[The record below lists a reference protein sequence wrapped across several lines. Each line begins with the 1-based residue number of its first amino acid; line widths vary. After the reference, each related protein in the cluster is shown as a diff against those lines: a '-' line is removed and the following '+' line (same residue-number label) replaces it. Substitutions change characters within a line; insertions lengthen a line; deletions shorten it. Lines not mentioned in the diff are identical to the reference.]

1 MRGAI
6 FRTAVLLAW
15 TGLLPARH
23 VAAAADQDL
32 LAAVRKGDAVAVKAL
47 LDGGLPVDTKFR
59 YDRTALSFAADR
71 GHADI
76 VTLLLDRGA
85 NVNAADT
92 FYKAT
97 PLVWA
102 VQNEHVDVVKILLT
116 RGASGVGDVLGTG
129 IEKQNAA
136 LVEAALAATA
146 KLTADDLAYA
156 VEQADKKGLAEIA
169 ARLRKAGAVP
179 PPKADFKVDPA
190 VLARYAGTYKES
202 AGEGQTITLSP
213 VDGGL
218 VGSIGGGAPHK
229 LGAFDAQTFR
239 AIDLPGIV
247 RVILKTDGERV
258 TALTLQ
264 DSDGERTFSRV
275 EAPRP

>member
-1 MRGAI
+1 MRAAI
-6 FRTAVLLAW
+6 SRMAFLLAC
-15 TGLLPARH
+15 
-23 VAAAADQDL
+23 VAAAPGAGWPAAGDQDL
-32 LAAVRKGDAVAVKAL
+32 LAAVRKGDAAAVKVL

-76 VTLLLDRGA
+76 VRLLLDRGA
-85 NVNAADT
+85 NVNAPDT
-92 FYKAT
+92 FYQAT

-102 VQNEHVDVVKILLT
+102 AQNEHVEVVKILLA
-116 RGASGVGDVLGTG
+116 RGATGAGDVLGTG
-129 IEKQNAA
+129 VEKQNAE
-136 LVEAALAATA
+136 LVEAALATS

-169 ARLRKAGAVP
+169 AGLRKAGAVP
-179 PPKADFKVDPA
+179 PPKADFKVEPD

-202 AGEGQTITLSP
+202 AGEGQTVILSI

-218 VGSIGGGAPHK
+218 VGSIAGGSQRK
-229 LGAFDAQTFR
+229 LGAFDAHTFR
-239 AIDLPGIV
+239 AVDLPGIV
-247 RVILKTDGERV
+247 RVILKTDGQRV
-258 TALTLQ
+258 TALMLQ
-264 DSDGERTFSRV
+264 DTDGERTFQRV

>member
-1 MRGAI
+1 MRAAI
-6 FRTAVLLAW
+6 LRTGVLLAW
-15 TGLLPARH
+15 VATLPGPAWS
-23 VAAAADQDL
+23 AASDQEL
-32 LAAVRKGDAVAVKAL
+32 LAAVRKGDVAAVKAL
-47 LDGGLPVDTKFR
+47 LDGGLPVDTRFR

-85 NVNAADT
+85 NVNATDT

-102 VQNEHVDVVKILLT
+102 AQNEHVAVVKVLLA
-116 RGASGVGDVLGTG
+116 RGATGAGDVLGTG
-129 IEKQNAA
+129 VEKKNAELVDAA
-136 LVEAALAATA
+136 LGTS

-156 VEQADKKGLAEIA
+156 VEQADKNGLADIA
-169 ARLRKAGAVP
+169 ARLRKAGAIP
-179 PPKADFKVDPA
+179 PPRADFKVEPE

-202 AGEGQTITLSP
+202 AGEGQTVILSV

-218 VGSIGGGAPHK
+218 VGSIGGGPPRK
-229 LGAFDAQTFR
+229 LGAFDARTFR
-239 AIDLPGIV
+239 AVDLPGIV
-247 RVILKTDGERV
+247 RVALKTDGERV
-258 TALTLQ
+258 TGLTIQ
-264 DSDGERTFSRV
+264 DSDGERSFPRV

>member
-1 MRGAI
+1 MRAAI
-6 FRTAVLLAW
+6 FRTMVLL
-15 TGLLPARH
+15 TCVVLPSAARLS
-23 VAAAADQDL
+23 AATDQDL
-32 LAAVRKGDAVAVKAL
+32 LAAVRKGDVAAVKAL
-47 LDGGLPVDTKFR
+47 LDGGVPVDTKFR

-85 NVNAADT
+85 NVNAPDT

-102 VQNEHVDVVKILLT
+102 AQNEHVDAVKILLA
-116 RGASGVGDVLGTG
+116 RGATGAGDVLGTG

-136 LVEAALAATA
+136 LVEAALTATT
-146 KLTADDLAYA
+146 KLTTDDLAYA

-190 VLARYAGTYKES
+190 VMARYAGNYKES
-202 AGEGQTITLSP
+202 AGEGRSLTLS
-213 VDGGL
+213 VADGALQGAFF
-218 VGSIGGGAPHK
+218 GGPPRK
-229 LGAFDAQTFR
+229 LGAESALVFRVLDAQ
-239 AIDLPGIV
+239 GIV
-247 RVILKTDGERV
+247 RVTINTEGDRV
-258 TALTLQ
+258 TAVTLK
-264 DSDGERTFSRV
+264 DSDGERPFSRV

>member
-1 MRGAI
+1 MKLRAMTRLVSVI
-6 FRTAVLLAW
+6 VASMAVLPALA
-15 TGLLPARH
+15 R
-23 VAAAADQDL
+23 AAADQDL
-32 LAAVRKGDAVAVKAL
+32 LAAVRKGDVAAVKAL

-102 VQNEHVDVVKILLT
+102 AQNEHVDVLKILLA
-116 RGASGVGDVLGTG
+116 RGATGAADVLGKG
-129 IEKQNAA
+129 VEKKNAE
-136 LVEAALAATA
+136 LVEAALGTS

-156 VEQADKKGLAEIA
+156 VEQADKNGLTDIA

-179 PPKADFKVDPA
+179 PPSADFKVAPE
-190 VLARYAGTYKES
+190 VLVRYAGSYKES
-202 AGEGQTITLSP
+202 AGEGQTLMLS
-213 VDGGL
+213 VTDGAL
-218 VGSIGGGAPHK
+218 AGSFFGGPPRK
-229 LGAFDAQTFR
+229 LGAFDARTFR
-239 AIDLPGIV
+239 VLDAQGIV
-247 RVILKTDGERV
+247 RLVLKTEGERV
-258 TALTLQ
+258 TTVTLQ
-264 DSDGERTFSRV
+264 DSDGERTFQRV

>member
-1 MRGAI
+1 MKLAIPTLAFLCWWRRPSARRGP
-6 FRTAVLLAW
+6 RE
-15 TGLLPARH
+15 
-23 VAAAADQDL
+23 DDL
-32 LAAVRKGDAVAVKAL
+32 LAAVRKGDAAAVRRSSTRA
-47 LDGGLPVDTKFR
+47 PVDTKFR

-102 VQNEHVDVVKILLT
+102 AQKEHVEVLKILLA
-116 RGASGVGDVLGTG
+116 RGATGAGDVLGTG
-129 IEKQNAA
+129 VAKQNAEM
-136 LVEAALAATA
+136 VEAALVAG
-146 KLTADDLAYA
+146 KLTPDDLAYA
-156 VEQADKKGLAEIA
+156 VEQADKKGTPEIA

-179 PPKADFKVDPA
+179 PPNADFKVEPD

-202 AGEGQTITLSP
+202 AGEGQTVTLSV

-218 VGSIGGGAPHK
+218 VGSIGGGPPRK
-229 LGAFDAQTFR
+229 LGAFDARTFR
-239 AIDLPGIV
+239 AVDLPGIV
-247 RVILKTDGERV
+247 RVILKTDGER
-258 TALTLQ
+258 
-264 DSDGERTFSRV
+264 S
-275 EAPRP
+275 PR

>member
-1 MRGAI
+1 MRAAI
-6 FRTAVLLAW
+6 LGTGVLLAW
-15 TGLLPARH
+15 TAMAPGAR
-23 VAAAADQDL
+23 VSAATDQDL
-32 LAAVRKGDAVAVKAL
+32 LAAVRKGDAAAVKTL

-71 GHADI
+71 GHAEI

-102 VQNEHVDVVKILLT
+102 AQKEHVGVLKILLA
-116 RGASGVGDVLGTG
+116 RGATGAGDVLGTG
-129 IEKQNAA
+129 VQKKNAEMVEVA
-136 LVEAALAATA
+136 LGA

-156 VEQADKKGLAEIA
+156 VEQADKNGLAEIA

-179 PPKADFKVDPA
+179 PPKADFKVEPE

-202 AGEGQTITLSP
+202 AGEGQTVTLTV
-213 VDGGL
+213 VDGVL
-218 VGSIGGGAPHK
+218 MGSLMGGPPRK
-229 LGAFDAQTFR
+229 LGAFDARTFR
-239 AIDLPGIV
+239 AVDVPGIV
-247 RVILKTDGERV
+247 RVSLKTDGERV
-258 TALTLQ
+258 TGLTIQ
-264 DSDGERTFSRV
+264 DSDGERSFPRV

>member
-1 MRGAI
+1 MRAAI
-6 FRTAVLLAW
+6 FRTGVLLAW
-15 TGLLPARH
+15 TAMVPAAR
-23 VAAAADQDL
+23 VSAAADQDL
-32 LAAVRKGDAVAVKAL
+32 LAAVRKGDLAAVKAL

-102 VQNEHVDVVKILLT
+102 AQNEHVAVLKILLA
-116 RGASGVGDVLGTG
+116 RGATGAGDVLGTG
-129 IEKQNAA
+129 LAKKNAEIVDVA
-136 LVEAALAATA
+136 LGSS
-146 KLTADDLAYA
+146 KLTVDDLAYA
-156 VEQADKKGLAEIA
+156 VEQADKNGLTDIA

-179 PPKADFKVDPA
+179 PPNADFKVDPD
-190 VLARYAGTYKES
+190 VLARYAGTYKET
-202 AGEGQTITLSP
+202 AGEGETIILSV

-218 VGSIGGGAPHK
+218 VGSIGGGPPRK
-229 LGAFDAQTFR
+229 LGAFDARTFR
-239 AIDLPGIV
+239 AVDLPGIV
-247 RVILKTDGERV
+247 RVALKMDGERV
-258 TALTLQ
+258 TGLTVQ
-264 DSDGERTFSRV
+264 DSDGERSFPRV

>member
-1 MRGAI
+1 MRAAI
-6 FRTAVLLAW
+6 FRTAVLVAPLAMF
-15 TGLLPARH
+15 PAARLS
-23 VAAAADQDL
+23 AAADQDL
-32 LAAVRKGDAVAVKAL
+32 LAAVRKGDAAAVKVL

-85 NVNAADT
+85 SVNAADT

-102 VQNEHVDVVKILLT
+102 AQNEHAEVVKILLA
-116 RGASGVGDVLGTG
+116 RGASGAGDVLGTG
-129 IEKQNAA
+129 VEKQNAA
-136 LVEAALAATA
+136 LVEAALASP

-156 VEQADKKGLAEIA
+156 VEQADKKALAEIA

-179 PPKADFKVDPA
+179 PPSADFKVDPA
-190 VLARYAGTYKES
+190 LLARYAGSYKES
-202 AGEGQTITLSP
+202 AGEGQTVTLS
-213 VDGGL
+213 VAEGALLGSFFGG
-218 VGSIGGGAPHK
+218 PPRK

-239 AIDLPGIV
+239 VLDARGVV
-247 RVILKTDGERV
+247 RLVLKTEGERV
-258 TALTLQ
+258 TTVTLH
-264 DSDGERTFSRV
+264 DSDGERTFLRM